1 MKIKFAN
8 EEQDLTYEI
17 GDIVKLSE
25 GCGSNYT
32 WLALIAKNT
41 DDEICFV
48 GLDDYRV
55 YTDTDNYPVLAVY
68 KNDKVQIAID
78 N

>member
-17 GDIVKLSE
+17 GDIVKLSDE
-25 GCGSNYT
+25 YAGNYT
-32 WLALIAKNT
+32 WLALVTKNGN
-41 DDEICFV
+41 DEICFV
-48 GLDDYRV
+48 GFDDYRV
-55 YTDTDNYPVLAVY
+55 YTDIDNYPVLAVY